1 MNKLSTQTLT
11 ILKNFSGINKNL
23 LARSGN
29 SLSTVSEAKNILGFA
44 TIDETIEQDFGIYD
58 LNEFLS
64 AYALLDDPTLTFD
77 ASSVVLES
85 GKSQVRY
92 RFADESIL
100 TFPTKKINMP
110 KADLKVEIS
119 AEALNQIR
127 KAASALG
134 HTVAS
139 IKKVDDSISL
149 SVVDPKNATANTYSI
164 VLQEDAETNAE
175 FDLQFLISSLKV
187 IPGDYTV
194 EISSKLISHWAHV
207 TEPVEYYIA
216 LEKSSSYEA

>member
-1 MNKLSTQTLT
+1 MNKLTPQTLT

-23 LARSGN
+23 LVRAGN
-29 SLSTVSEAKNILGFA
+29 SISTVSEAKNILGFA
-44 TIDETIEQDFGIYD
+44 TIDETIDQDFGIYD

-64 AYALLDDPTLTFD
+64 AYALLEDPTLTFD
-77 ASSVVLES
+77 SSSVVLES

-110 KADLKVEIS
+110 AVDLKVDIS

-134 HTVAS
+134 HAVAS
-139 IKKVDDSISL
+139 IKKVNGGISL

-164 VLQEDAETNAE
+164 VLEDKTDNGAE

-194 EISSKLISHWAHV
+194 EISSKLISHWTHS

-216 LEKSSSYEA
+216 LEKTSSYEA

>member
-1 MNKLSTQTLT
+1 MNKLTPQTLT

-23 LARSGN
+23 LARAGN
-29 SLSTVSEAKNILGFA
+29 SISTISEAKNILGFA
-44 TIDETIEQDFGIYD
+44 TIDETIDQDFGIYD

-64 AYALLDDPTLTFD
+64 AYALLEDPTLTFD
-77 ASSVVLES
+77 SSSVVLES

-100 TFPTKKINMP
+100 TFPTKKVNMP
-110 KADLKVEIS
+110 KVDLKVDIS

-134 HTVAS
+134 HAVAS
-139 IKKVDDSISL
+139 IKKVNGGISL

-164 VLQEDAETNAE
+164 VLEDTTDNTAE
-175 FDLQFLISSLKV
+175 FDLQFLIASLKV

-194 EISSKLISHWAHV
+194 EISSKLISRWAHT

-216 LEKSSSYEA
+216 LEKTSSYEA